1 MLRLR
6 RIPRGD
12 RRKRPVLQAL
22 RKAGEADMNERTSND
37 FIIERMRRAKGAIDR
52 IDKLRYEELNQKI
65 VLRSDTD
72 YLLYSIANSLLA
84 LVEIANKM
92 REERQ

>member
-1 MLRLR
+1 
-6 RIPRGD
+6 
-12 RRKRPVLQAL
+12 
-22 RKAGEADMNERTSND
+22 MNERTSND